1 MIKVV
6 IEVIIGVQPTQHVLG
21 PIELPEFFAGA
32 RRSRLSSYSVFWIS
46 ENPDLAIPVKDP
58 TVLVPIFRFYNITV
72 FATRIFTGDSAVP
85 SVERI
90 LNPRNISRIWIFKD
104 LSSLESPPYIFF
116 VETSHRAVFIWVTV
130 AQTNNDAL
138 AIIRRRGCW

>member
-1 MIKVV
+1 VIKVV
-6 IEVIIGVQPTQHVLG
+6 IEFIIGVQPTHHVLG
-21 PIELPEFFAGA
+21 PIELSAGA

-58 TVLVPIFRFYNITV
+58 TVLVPIFRFYNSTV
-72 FATRIFTGDSAVP
+72 LANRFFTGDSAVP

-104 LSSLESPPYIFF
+104 LSSGESAADIVF
-116 VETSHRAVFIWVTV
+116 VETSHRAVFVRVTV